1 MTPRELRDLRTGRAH
16 SQRQLAAVLGVA
28 GNTVARWER
37 GERPIPRWVD
47 QVLASWQELAV
58 CQNELERPRSPTRAQ
73 RDSSGCAHDRPV
85 RNRI

>member
-1 MTPRELRDLRTGRAH
+1 MRTGRAH

-47 QVLASWQELAV
+47 QVLALWNELAA
-58 CQNELERPRSPTRAQ
+58 CRNELERAQITNARLQRRLQRVRA
-73 RDSSGCAHDRPV
+73 
-85 RNRI
+85 

>member
-1 MTPRELRDLRTGRAH
+1 MTPKELYDFRTGRAH

-47 QVLASWQELAV
+47 QSLGLWQELAV
-58 CQNELERPRSPTRAQ
+58 CKNELEQAQ
-73 RDSSGCAHDRPV
+73 ITGARLRRRLQRLATPSGR
-85 RNRI
+85 

>member
-1 MTPRELRDLRTGRAH
+1 MTPTELYDIRTGRAH

-47 QVLASWQELAV
+47 QSLAVWQQLAV
-58 CQNELERPRSPTRAQ
+58 CKNELEQAQITGARLRRRLQRVLATRIQ
-73 RDSSGCAHDRPV
+73 
-85 RNRI
+85 

>member
-1 MTPRELRDLRTGRAH
+1 MTPRELHAIRTGRAH

-47 QVLASWQELAV
+47 QVLAIWQELAV
-58 CQNELERPRSPTRAQ
+58 CQNELERAQ
-73 RDSSGCAHDRPV
+73 ITNARLQRRLQRV
-85 RNRI
+85 RL